1 MLRGGGGWN
10 ATAAEGLNVD
20 ERTNG
25 IPLLSLPEVRSS
37 NGWRYVMIC
46 PGIEVVERRCIFFQC
61 SQDGLSD
68 ARAARVGL

>member
-1 MLRGGGGWN
+1 MLRGGAGWN
-10 ATAAEGLNVD
+10 APAAEGLNVD
-20 ERTNG
+20 ERTNA
-25 IPLLSLPEVRSS
+25 IPLPEVRSS